1 MEIKNFLKQNIF
13 TKNIYSYLWNIK
25 KQVVRNHERKK
36 NLSGKFIFTNRST
49 ASDKLC
55 IVLAGYKNFL
65 IPTVMVRLKKFAPND
80 IDICIITS
88 GKWSEE
94 INLLCK
100 ENHWSYLSTKRN
112 NVSLAQNIAIN
123 LHKSAKY
130 IFKLDE
136 DIFITKNYFSKLLTA
151 YQMSKDTTY
160 YNCGVMAP
168 TIPIN
173 GFGHVRILE
182 YFNLVD
188 FYRKTFGQLKIA
200 AGPERKIESDPQL
213 ARFMWGEKMVCD
225 GREYSLP
232 SIDEMNEVFEKMEST
247 IESCSIRFSIGAI
260 LFERKLWEEMNF
272 FHVSDGTDMG
282 ADEVQLCEFCMI
294 KSKPIMISEN
304 IVVGHLAFG
313 QQNESMKEYYL
324 NNKDKFTV

>member
-100 ENHWSYLSTKRN
+100 ENNWSYLSTKRN

-182 YFNLVD
+182 HFNLVN
-188 FYRKTFGQLKIA
+188 FYHKTFGQLK
-200 AGPERKIESDPQL
+200 
-213 ARFMWGEKMVCD
+213 
-225 GREYSLP
+225 
-232 SIDEMNEVFEKMEST
+232 
-247 IESCSIRFSIGAI
+247 
-260 LFERKLWEEMNF
+260 
-272 FHVSDGTDMG
+272 
-282 ADEVQLCEFCMI
+282 
-294 KSKPIMISEN
+294 
-304 IVVGHLAFG
+304 
-313 QQNESMKEYYL
+313 
-324 NNKDKFTV
+324 